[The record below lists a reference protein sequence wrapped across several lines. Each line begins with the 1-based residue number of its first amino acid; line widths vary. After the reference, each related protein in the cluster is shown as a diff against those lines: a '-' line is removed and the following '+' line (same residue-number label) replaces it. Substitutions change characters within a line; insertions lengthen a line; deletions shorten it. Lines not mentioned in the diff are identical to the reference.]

1 LLWFIDVDVVI
12 DNAFDVL
19 SRLGAQFTDPLLGA
33 VAPRIRGGGGRSLR
47 DHFEQ
52 RFSPLDMGARSA
64 LVVPGGPVGYV
75 PSACLV
81 VRRSAFGEGFDETL
95 RAGED
100 VDLVWRLFDQ
110 GWLVRYMADLIVV
123 HRARGTWRHWWDQR
137 VRYGA
142 SSSELAQRHGSR
154 LAPVRSD
161 MWTLIAWS
169 SVLAAKPMI
178 GARIVR
184 VARGSLRARLAS
196 TTDDADHVSSE
207 VVTKGMVRAGPP
219 LARALVRT
227 YGPLVLLAA
236 LHPRLRRRALFV
248 FVVGTA
254 WRWRHT
260 KFHASDV
267 PLAVADDLAYSVGVG
282 CGAWRTKSFKAL
294 TPRISKSSLSVL
306 ELLGLRQRLPD

>member
-1 LLWFIDVDVVI
+1 
-12 DNAFDVL
+12 
-19 SRLGAQFTDPLLGA
+19 
-33 VAPRIRGGGGRSLR
+33 
-47 DHFEQ
+47 
-52 RFSPLDMGARSA
+52 
-64 LVVPGGPVGYV
+64 
-75 PSACLV
+75 
-81 VRRSAFGEGFDETL
+81 
-95 RAGED
+95 
-100 VDLVWRLFDQ
+100 
-110 GWLVRYMADLIVV
+110 
-123 HRARGTWRHWWDQR
+123 
-137 VRYGA
+137 
-142 SSSELAQRHGSR
+142 
-154 LAPVRSD
+154 